1 MNHWCY
7 TYGTKVTGVTEVGT
21 WLADKLRRRFAAL

>member
-1 MNHWCY
+1 MNH
-7 TYGTKVTGVTEVGT
+7 GTKVTGVTEVGT